1 MVKQLALNEKIEG
14 SSPSGRTALSM
25 KEVLPKNRLIEDP
38 DYYRNIIERIAEE
51 LEGLAKLFDQET
63 SGIRRMS
70 GSWGEKAALLKSGE
84 KLGSDQ
90 SAVREIVKDIA
101 DNAGLSVG
109 ERQYLLGRVFNPPR
123 LRKTD

>member
-1 MVKQLALNEKIEG
+1 MKQLALNEKIEG

-38 DYYRNIIERIAEE
+38 YYYRNIIERIAEE

>member
-1 MVKQLALNEKIEG
+1 
-14 SSPSGRTALSM
+14 M

>member
-1 MVKQLALNEKIEG
+1 MKQLALNEKIEG